1 MASPSRL
8 RRLSLALALLV
19 PTAAFA
25 GPAGIRTPADL
36 VAYLGRITGTHT
48 ISGQYVGTADLSP
61 IEALRAATGK
71 SLGLISGDY
80 YGYDQRGGTPNTAF
94 NARAIA
100 YWRAGGLVALNLH
113 MSNPTTGG
121 PVHDLSGLDAAGL
134 LRPGTPTHSALMA
147 SLRQVAAGLKE
158 LQAAGV
164 VVIFRPFHENGG
176 NWFWWGSGFKLTS
189 DQVVALWR
197 TTYDYLE
204 NDQGIHNLVWLFES
218 GQPDVDVTSNY
229 PGDAYVDI
237 VGQDVYMDTPGAPS
251 VVSAYH
257 KLVSTGKLVCMSE
270 FGAGSPKLGNRAF
283 DEDVLMKAFHDQMPR
298 TVFFVQWWDANA
310 GRVGWGMA
318 STSNVRVALSRP
330 WILNRDDLP
339 HGDPQSP

>member
-1 MASPSRL
+1 
-8 RRLSLALALLV
+8 
-19 PTAAFA
+19 
-25 GPAGIRTPADL
+25 
-36 VAYLGRITGTHT
+36 
-48 ISGQYVGTADLSP
+48 
-61 IEALRAATGK
+61 
-71 SLGLISGDY
+71 
-80 YGYDQRGGTPNTAF
+80 
-94 NARAIA
+94 
-100 YWRAGGLVALNLH
+100 
-113 MSNPTTGG
+113 
-121 PVHDLSGLDAAGL
+121 
-134 LRPGTPTHSALMA
+134 
-147 SLRQVAAGLKE
+147 
-158 LQAAGV
+158 
-164 VVIFRPFHENGG
+164 
-176 NWFWWGSGFKLTS
+176 
-189 DQVVALWR
+189 VVALWR

-283 DEDVLMKAFHDQMPR
+283 DEDVLVKAFHDQMPR